1 MGMDTGDAVGMAGR
15 SLWSHRLR
23 SALTVLGIVIG
34 IAAVVTF
41 VTFGASLRADVVGQI
56 NTSTA
61 NNVYLLSTP
70 SEEEGFPE
78 RPQPVFTE
86 RDLSELRSIEDL
98 DRVVPQG
105 TVGVTS
111 VSSLNVTLAR
121 QSLTAT
127 TPGAFAGVS
136 FQEGRGFNSGDDEV
150 IINDEAVSVFERNLS
165 VGDEIIITRGSNDS
179 INTTV
184 VGIVNRTSSQLPF
197 QTFAQRPRF
206 YLPTEPHYDGV
217 VESPSLGV
225 NQRAYPQVTAIADP
239 SNISGAKKSIQ
250 SYLSESDAS
259 DLQPPGYN
267 LSART
272 GGDIADGL
280 EELINRLTRFVTG
293 LAVISL
299 LVGAIGIANIMLVS
313 VTERTRE
320 IGIMKSVG
328 ARNRD
333 VLLVFLI
340 EASLLG
346 AVGSVIALPVGVAGG
361 WVATSYAD
369 IPLNFVPFWFGV
381 AVLVGV
387 LVGVLAG
394 LYPAWRAARIDPIE
408 ALRRE

>member
-1 MGMDTGDAVGMAGR
+1 MDPRDAVGMAAG

-61 NNVYLLSTP
+61 NNIYLLSTP
-70 SEEEGFPE
+70 SEDEGFPE

-86 RDLSELRSIEDL
+86 RDISELRSIEGVE
-98 DRVVPQG
+98 RVVPQG
-105 TVGVTS
+105 TVGTTS
-111 VSSLNVTLAR
+111 LSFSNSTLAR
-121 QSLTAT
+121 QSVTAT
-127 TPGAFAGVS
+127 APEAFAGVGFRQGRS
-136 FQEGRGFNSGDDEV
+136 FESGKDEAV
-150 IINDEAVSVFERNLS
+150 VNRRAVSVFERNLS
-165 VGDEIIITRGSNDS
+165 VGDEVTVTRRSN
-179 INTTV
+179 NTLNVTV
-184 VGIVNRTSSQLPF
+184 VGVVNRTSSQLPF
-197 QTFAQRPRF
+197 QTFVRQPRF
-206 YLPTEPHYDGV
+206 YLPTEPHYGAV

-225 NQRAYPQVTAIADP
+225 NQRAYPQVTAVADP
-239 SNISGAKKSIQ
+239 SELSGARERVR
-250 SYLSESDAS
+250 SYLNESDAS
-259 DLQPPGYN
+259 RLQPPGYN

-272 GGDIADGL
+272 GGDIVDGL

-299 LVGAIGIANIMLVS
+299 VVGAVGIANIMLVS

-340 EASLLG
+340 EAALLG
-346 AVGSVIALPVGVAGG
+346 AVGSLIALPIGIAGG

-369 IPLNFVPFWFGV
+369 IPLTLAPFWFGV

-387 LVGVLAG
+387 AVGIIAG
-394 LYPAWRAARIDPIE
+394 MYPALRAARIDPIE

>member
-1 MGMDTGDAVGMAGR
+1 MDLRDAVGMAAG

-56 NTSTA
+56 DTSTA
-61 NNVYLLSTP
+61 NNIYLLSTP
-70 SEEEGFPE
+70 SDEEGFPE

-86 RDLSELRSIEDL
+86 RDLSELRSIEGVDH
-98 DRVVPQG
+98 VVPQG
-105 TVGVTS
+105 TVGI
-111 VSSLNVTLAR
+111 SSITFSNLTLAR
-121 QSLTAT
+121 QSVTAT
-127 TPGAFAGVS
+127 TPEAFSGIS
-136 FQEGRGFNSGDDEV
+136 FRQGEPFESGT
-150 IINDEAVSVFERNLS
+150 DEAVINRRAATVFEQNLS
-165 VGDEIIITRGSNDS
+165 VGDEVSITRRSNETVDA
-179 INTTV
+179 TV

-197 QTFAQRPRF
+197 QTFVQQPRF
-206 YLPTEPHYDGV
+206 YLPTEPHYDAV

-225 NQRAYPQVTAIADP
+225 NQRAYPQVTAVADP
-239 SNISGAKKSIQ
+239 SELSGTRERVR
-250 SYLSESDAS
+250 SYLNDSDAS
-259 DLQPPGYN
+259 GLQPPGYS

-299 LVGAIGIANIMLVS
+299 FVGAVGIANIMLVS

-340 EASLLG
+340 EAALLG
-346 AVGSVIALPVGVAGG
+346 AVGSLIALPIGVAGG
-361 WVATSYAD
+361 WIATSYAD
-369 IPLNFVPFWFGV
+369 IPLTLVPFWFGV
-381 AVLVGV
+381 AVLVGIA
-387 LVGVLAG
+387 VGVVAG
-394 LYPAWRAARIDPIE
+394 LYPAWRAARVDPID

>member
-1 MGMDTGDAVGMAGR
+1 MDPRDAVGMAAG

-56 NTSTA
+56 DTSTA
-61 NNVYLLSTP
+61 NNIYLLSTP
-70 SEEEGFPE
+70 SDEEGFPE

-86 RDLSELRSIEDL
+86 RDLSELRSIEGV

-105 TVGVTS
+105 TVGI
-111 VSSLNVTLAR
+111 SSITFSNSTLAR
-121 QSLTAT
+121 QSVTAT
-127 TPGAFAGVS
+127 TPEAFSGIS
-136 FQEGRGFNSGDDEV
+136 FRQGEPFESGT
-150 IINDEAVSVFERNLS
+150 DEAVINRRAATVFEQNLS
-165 VGDEIIITRGSNDS
+165 VGDEVSITRRSNETVDA
-179 INTTV
+179 TV

-197 QTFAQRPRF
+197 QTFVQQPRF
-206 YLPTEPHYDGV
+206 YLPTEPHYDAV

-225 NQRAYPQVTAIADP
+225 NQRAYPQVTAVADP
-239 SNISGAKKSIQ
+239 SELSGTRERVR
-250 SYLSESDAS
+250 SYLNDSDAS
-259 DLQPPGYN
+259 GLQPPGYS

-299 LVGAIGIANIMLVS
+299 FVGAVGIANIMLVS

-340 EASLLG
+340 EAALLG
-346 AVGSVIALPVGVAGG
+346 AVGSLIALPIGVAGG
-361 WVATSYAD
+361 WIATSYAD
-369 IPLNFVPFWFGV
+369 IPLTLVPFWFGV
-381 AVLVGV
+381 AVLVGIA
-387 LVGVLAG
+387 VGVVAG
-394 LYPAWRAARIDPIE
+394 LYPAWRAARVDPID

>member
-1 MGMDTGDAVGMAGR
+1 MDPRDAVGMAAG

-56 NTSTA
+56 DTSTA
-61 NNVYLLSTP
+61 NNIYLLSTP
-70 SEEEGFPE
+70 SDEEGFPE

-86 RDLSELRSIEDL
+86 RDLSELRSIEGV

-105 TVGVTS
+105 TVGI
-111 VSSLNVTLAR
+111 SSITFSNSTLAR
-121 QSLTAT
+121 QSVTAT
-127 TPGAFAGVS
+127 TPEAFSGIS
-136 FQEGRGFNSGDDEV
+136 FRQGEPFESGT
-150 IINDEAVSVFERNLS
+150 DEAVINRRAATVFEQNLS
-165 VGDEIIITRGSNDS
+165 VGDEVSITRRSNETVDA
-179 INTTV
+179 TV
-184 VGIVNRTSSQLPF
+184 VGIVNKTSSQLPF
-197 QTFAQRPRF
+197 QTFVQQPRF
-206 YLPTEPHYDGV
+206 YLPTEPHYDAV

-225 NQRAYPQVTAIADP
+225 NQRAYPQVTAVADP
-239 SNISGAKKSIQ
+239 SELSGTRERVR
-250 SYLSESDAS
+250 SYLNDSDAS
-259 DLQPPGYN
+259 GLQPPGYS

-299 LVGAIGIANIMLVS
+299 FVGAVGIANIMLVS

-340 EASLLG
+340 EAALLG
-346 AVGSVIALPVGVAGG
+346 AVGSLIALPIGVAGG
-361 WVATSYAD
+361 WIATSYAD
-369 IPLNFVPFWFGV
+369 IPLTLVPFWFGV
-381 AVLVGV
+381 AVLVGIA
-387 LVGVLAG
+387 VGVVAG
-394 LYPAWRAARIDPIE
+394 LYPAWRAARVDPID

>member
-1 MGMDTGDAVGMAGR
+1 MSIDPRDAVGMALS

-61 NNVYLLSTP
+61 NNIYLLSTP

-86 RDLSELRSIEDL
+86 RDLSELRSIESL
-98 DRVVPQG
+98 EQVIPQG
-105 TVGVTS
+105 TIDITS
-111 VSSLNVTLAR
+111 ISFSNSTLAR
-121 QSLTAT
+121 QRVTVT
-127 TPGAFAGVS
+127 TPDAFAGVS
-136 FQEGRGFNSGDDEV
+136 FQEGRAFESGTDEV
-150 IINDEAVSVFERNLS
+150 VINDRAVSVFEKNLS
-165 VGDEIIITRGSNDS
+165 VGSEITINRRSNET
-179 INTTV
+179 INATV

-197 QTFAQRPRF
+197 QTFTQQARF

-217 VESPSLGV
+217 VESPTLGV
-225 NQRAYPQVTAIADP
+225 NQRAYPQVTAVADP
-239 SNISGAKKSIQ
+239 SRISGAKEEVQ
-250 SYLSESDAS
+250 AYLNESDAIK
-259 DLQPPGYN
+259 LQPPGYT

-299 LVGAIGIANIMLVS
+299 IVGAIGIANIMLVS

-333 VLLVFLI
+333 VLFVFLI
-340 EASLLG
+340 EAAVLG
-346 AVGSVIALPVGVAGG
+346 AVGSLIALPVGVAGG
-361 WVATSYAD
+361 WVATSYAE
-369 IPLNFVPFWFGV
+369 IPLTLVPFWFGV
-381 AVLVGV
+381 AILIGIA
-387 LVGVLAG
+387 VGVLAG
-394 LYPAWRAARIDPIE
+394 IYPAWRAARVDPIE

>member
-1 MGMDTGDAVGMAGR
+1 MDPRDAVGMALG

-56 NTSTA
+56 DTSTA
-61 NNVYLLSTP
+61 NNIYLISTP

-86 RDLSELRSIEDL
+86 RDVSEVRSIDGI

-105 TVGVTS
+105 TIGITS
-111 VSSLNVTLAR
+111 ISFSNSTLAR
-121 QSLTAT
+121 QSVTVT
-127 TPGAFAGVS
+127 TPDAFSGVR
-136 FQEGRGFNSGDDEV
+136 FRQGRAFESGTDEV
-150 IINDEAVSVFERNLS
+150 VINKRAVSVFERNLS
-165 VGDEIIITRGSNDS
+165 VGDEVTFTRRSNET
-179 INTTV
+179 IEGTV
-184 VGIVNRTSSQLPF
+184 VGVVNRTSSQLPF
-197 QTFAQRPRF
+197 QTFVQQPRF

-225 NQRAYPQVTAIADP
+225 NQRAYPQVTAVADP
-239 SNISGAKKSIQ
+239 SKLSEAREGVR
-250 SYLSESDAS
+250 SYLNESDAS
-259 DLQPPGYN
+259 ELQPPGYN

-293 LAVISL
+293 LAIISL
-299 LVGAIGIANIMLVS
+299 IVGAVGIANIMLVS

-320 IGIMKSVG
+320 IGVMKSVG

-340 EASLLG
+340 EAALLG
-346 AVGSVIALPVGVAGG
+346 AVGSVIALPIGIAGG

-369 IPLNFVPFWFGV
+369 IPLTLVPFWFGV
-381 AVLVGV
+381 AVLVGIA
-387 LVGVLAG
+387 VGVLAG
-394 LYPAWRAARIDPIE
+394 LYPAWRAARVDPIE

>member
-1 MGMDTGDAVGMAGR
+1 MDPRDAFGMAVG

-23 SALTVLGIVIG
+23 SALTILGIVIG

-56 NTSTA
+56 DTSTA
-61 NNVYLLSTP
+61 NNIYLISTP
-70 SEEEGFPE
+70 SQEEGFPE

-86 RDLSELRSIEDL
+86 RDLSEIRSIEGI

-105 TVGVTS
+105 TIGITS
-111 VSSLNVTLAR
+111 VSFSNSTLAR
-121 QSLTAT
+121 QSLTVT
-127 TPGAFAGVS
+127 TPDAFSGVK
-136 FQEGRGFNSGDDEV
+136 FRQGQAFKSGTDEAV
-150 IINDEAVSVFERNLS
+150 INKRAVSVFEKNLS
-165 VGDEIIITRGSNDS
+165 VGSEVTITRRSNETIDAT
-179 INTTV
+179 I
-184 VGIVNRTSSQLPF
+184 VGVVNRTSSQLPF
-197 QTFAQRPRF
+197 QTFVQQPRF

-225 NQRAYPQVTAIADP
+225 NQLAYPQVTAVADP
-239 SNISGAKKSIQ
+239 SELSEARERVR
-250 SYLSESDAS
+250 SYLTESDAS
-259 DLQPPGYN
+259 ELQPPGYN

-280 EELINRLTRFVTG
+280 EELIDRLTRFVTG
-293 LAVISL
+293 LAIISL
-299 LVGAIGIANIMLVS
+299 IVGAIGIANIMLVS

-320 IGIMKSVG
+320 IGIMKSMG

-340 EASLLG
+340 EAALLG
-346 AVGSVIALPVGVAGG
+346 AVGSVIALPIGIAGG

-369 IPLNFVPFWFGV
+369 IPLTLVPFWFGV

-387 LVGVLAG
+387 AVGVLAG
-394 LYPAWRAARIDPIE
+394 LYPAWRAARVDPIE

>member
-1 MGMDTGDAVGMAGR
+1 MDLRDAVGMAAG

-56 NTSTA
+56 DTSTA
-61 NNVYLLSTP
+61 NNIYLLSTP
-70 SEEEGFPE
+70 SDEEGFPE

-86 RDLSELRSIEDL
+86 RDLSELRSIEGV

-105 TVGVTS
+105 TVGI
-111 VSSLNVTLAR
+111 SSITFSNSTLAR
-121 QSLTAT
+121 QSVTAT
-127 TPGAFAGVS
+127 TPEAFSGIS
-136 FQEGRGFNSGDDEV
+136 FRQGGPFESGT
-150 IINDEAVSVFERNLS
+150 DEAVVNRRAATVFEQNLS
-165 VGDEIIITRGSNDS
+165 VGDEVSITRRSNETVDA
-179 INTTV
+179 TV

-197 QTFAQRPRF
+197 QTFVQQPRF
-206 YLPTEPHYDGV
+206 YLPTEPHYDAV

-225 NQRAYPQVTAIADP
+225 NQRAYPQVTAVADP
-239 SNISGAKKSIQ
+239 SELSGTRERVR
-250 SYLSESDAS
+250 SYLNDSDAS
-259 DLQPPGYN
+259 GLQPPGYS

-299 LVGAIGIANIMLVS
+299 FVGAVGIANIMLVS

-340 EASLLG
+340 EAALLG
-346 AVGSVIALPVGVAGG
+346 AVGSLIALPIGVAGG
-361 WVATSYAD
+361 WIATSYAD
-369 IPLNFVPFWFGV
+369 IPLTLVPFWFGV
-381 AVLVGV
+381 AVLVGIA
-387 LVGVLAG
+387 VGVVAG
-394 LYPAWRAARIDPIE
+394 LYPAWRAARVDPID

>member
-1 MGMDTGDAVGMAGR
+1 MDLRDAVGMAAGA
-15 SLWSHRLR
+15 LWSQRLR
-23 SALTVLGIVIG
+23 SALTVLGIG
-34 IAAVVTF
+34 LGTAAVVTF

-56 NTSTA
+56 DTSTA
-61 NNVYLLSTP
+61 NNIYLLSTP
-70 SEEEGFPE
+70 SDEEGFPE

-86 RDLSELRSIEDL
+86 RDLSELRSIEGV

-105 TVGVTS
+105 TVGI
-111 VSSLNVTLAR
+111 SSITFSNSTLAR
-121 QSLTAT
+121 QSVTAT
-127 TPGAFAGVS
+127 TPEAFSGIS
-136 FQEGRGFNSGDDEV
+136 FRQGEPFESGT
-150 IINDEAVSVFERNLS
+150 DEAVINRRAATVFEQNLS
-165 VGDEIIITRGSNDS
+165 VGDEVSITRRSNETVDA
-179 INTTV
+179 TV

-197 QTFAQRPRF
+197 QTFVQQPRF
-206 YLPTEPHYDGV
+206 YLPTEPHYDAV

-225 NQRAYPQVTAIADP
+225 NQRAYPQVTAVADP
-239 SNISGAKKSIQ
+239 SELSGTRERVR
-250 SYLSESDAS
+250 SYLNDSDAS
-259 DLQPPGYN
+259 GLQPPGYS

-299 LVGAIGIANIMLVS
+299 FVGAVGIANIMLVS

-340 EASLLG
+340 EAALLG
-346 AVGSVIALPVGVAGG
+346 AVGSLIALPIGVAGG
-361 WVATSYAD
+361 WIATSYAD
-369 IPLNFVPFWFGV
+369 IPLTLVPFWFGV
-381 AVLVGV
+381 AVLVGIA
-387 LVGVLAG
+387 VGVVAG
-394 LYPAWRAARIDPIE
+394 LYPAWRAARVDPID

>member
-1 MGMDTGDAVGMAGR
+1 MDLRDAVGMAAG

-56 NTSTA
+56 DTSTA
-61 NNVYLLSTP
+61 NNIYLLSTP
-70 SEEEGFPE
+70 SDEEGFPE

-86 RDLSELRSIEDL
+86 RDLSELRSIEGV

-105 TVGVTS
+105 TVGI
-111 VSSLNVTLAR
+111 SSITFSNSTLAR
-121 QSLTAT
+121 QSVTAT
-127 TPGAFAGVS
+127 TPEAFSGIS
-136 FQEGRGFNSGDDEV
+136 FRQGEPFESGT
-150 IINDEAVSVFERNLS
+150 DEAVINRRAVTVFEQNLS
-165 VGDEIIITRGSNDS
+165 VGDEVSITRRSNETVDA
-179 INTTV
+179 TV

-197 QTFAQRPRF
+197 QTFVQQPRF
-206 YLPTEPHYDGV
+206 YLPTEPHYDAV

-225 NQRAYPQVTAIADP
+225 NQRAYPQVTAVADP
-239 SNISGAKKSIQ
+239 SELSGTRERVR
-250 SYLSESDAS
+250 SYLNDSDAS
-259 DLQPPGYN
+259 GLQPPGYS

-299 LVGAIGIANIMLVS
+299 FVGAVGIANIMLVS

-340 EASLLG
+340 EAALLG
-346 AVGSVIALPVGVAGG
+346 AVGSLIALPIGVAGG
-361 WVATSYAD
+361 WIATSYAD
-369 IPLNFVPFWFGV
+369 IPLTLVPFWFGV
-381 AVLVGV
+381 AVLVGIA
-387 LVGVLAG
+387 VGVVAG
-394 LYPAWRAARIDPIE
+394 LYPAWRAARVDPID

>member
-1 MGMDTGDAVGMAGR
+1 MDLRDAVGMAAG

-56 NTSTA
+56 DTSTA
-61 NNVYLLSTP
+61 NNIYLLSTP
-70 SEEEGFPE
+70 SDEEGFPE

-86 RDLSELRSIEDL
+86 RDLSELRSIEGV

-105 TVGVTS
+105 TVGI
-111 VSSLNVTLAR
+111 SSITFSNSTLAR
-121 QSLTAT
+121 QSVTAT
-127 TPGAFAGVS
+127 TPEAFSGIS
-136 FQEGRGFNSGDDEV
+136 FRQGEPFESGT
-150 IINDEAVSVFERNLS
+150 DEAVINRRAATVFEQNLS
-165 VGDEIIITRGSNDS
+165 VGDEVSITRRSNETVDA
-179 INTTV
+179 TV

-197 QTFAQRPRF
+197 QTFVQQPRF
-206 YLPTEPHYDGV
+206 YLPTEPHYDAV

-225 NQRAYPQVTAIADP
+225 NQRAYPQVTAVADP
-239 SNISGAKKSIQ
+239 SELSGTRERVR
-250 SYLSESDAS
+250 SYLNDSDAS
-259 DLQPPGYN
+259 GLQPPGYS

-299 LVGAIGIANIMLVS
+299 FVGAVGIANIMLVS

-340 EASLLG
+340 EAALLG
-346 AVGSVIALPVGVAGG
+346 AVGSLIALPIGVAGG
-361 WVATSYAD
+361 WIATSYAD
-369 IPLNFVPFWFGV
+369 IPLTLVPFWFGV
-381 AVLVGV
+381 AVLVGIA
-387 LVGVLAG
+387 VGVVAG
-394 LYPAWRAARIDPIE
+394 LYPAWRAARVDPID